1 MIRMSKEKDKEKKPF
16 YPRIKRGLDV
26 FISIM
31 ALLLIWPVL
40 LVIALLVRRDGGPAF
55 FAQSR
60 VGRNGRLFKLYKFRS
75 MKVGAD
81 KLEDILTPEEL
92 ELYRKEYKLQNDPR
106 VTKLGNFLRKSSLD
120 ELPQLWNI
128 IRGDM
133 SLVGPR
139 PLLPSELTGN
149 YTPEERQQLMS
160 MQPGLTGYW
169 QAMSRN
175 ESSYLTGER
184 QRQELYYVG
193 RVSLKMD
200 LKIIFMTVKRVITGK
215 GAV

>member
-1 MIRMSKEKDKEKKPF
+1 MSKEKDKKPF

-26 FISIM
+26 FISIF
-31 ALLLIWPVL
+31 ALLLIWPIL

-106 VTKLGNFLRKSSLD
+106 ITKLGNFLRKSSLD

-175 ESSYLTGER
+175 ESSYVTGER
-184 QRQELYYVG
+184 QEQELYYVG

-200 LKIIFMTVKRVITGK
+200 IKIIFMTVKRVITGK

>member
-1 MIRMSKEKDKEKKPF
+1 M
-16 YPRIKRGLDV
+16 
-26 FISIM
+26 
-31 ALLLIWPVL
+31 IWPVL
-40 LVIALLVRRDGGPAF
+40 LIIALLVRRDGGPAF

-81 KLEDILTPEEL
+81 KLEDILSPEEL
-92 ELYRKEYKLQNDPR
+92 ELYRKEYKLLNDPR

-149 YTPEERQQLMS
+149 YTPEERQLLMS
-160 MQPGLTGYW
+160 VQPGLTGYW

-184 QRQELYYVG
+184 QMQELYYIG
-193 RVSLKMD
+193 RVSFLMD
-200 LKIIFMTVKRVITGK
+200 VKIILKTVERVITGK

>member
-200 LKIIFMTVKRVITGK
+200 LKIIFMTVKRVLPGK

>member
-1 MIRMSKEKDKEKKPF
+1 MSKGHKKAI
-16 YPRIKRGLDV
+16 YPRVKRGLDV
-26 FISIM
+26 IISIT
-31 ALLLIWPVL
+31 ALLVIWPAMV
-40 LVIALLVRRDGGPAF
+40 VIALLVRRDGGPAIY
-55 FAQSR
+55 AQSR

-75 MKVGAD
+75 MKMGAD
-81 KLEDILTPEEL
+81 RLEDFLSPEEL
-92 ELYRKEYKLQNDPR
+92 AEYRKEYKLKNDPR
-106 VTKLGNFLRKSSLD
+106 ISKLGNFLRRSSLD

-139 PLLPSELTGN
+139 PLLPSELTGH

-160 MQPGLTGYW
+160 VQPGLTGYW

-175 ESSYLTGER
+175 ESSYVTGER
-184 QRQELYYVG
+184 QRQELYYIG
-193 RVSLKMD
+193 RVSFWMD
-200 LKIIFMTVKRVITGK
+200 VKIVLMTVDRVITGK